1 MRKWIT
7 FGVACSILALTGC
20 GDSGSPPAAD
30 KGPPVEFQVSDSKV
44 GEGIVQPDGPVT
56 DGKVTDGPV
65 TDGPQTDG
73 PVVGPDRKEGE
84 ITGGGGISQG
94 GSYTLFSQVGHAMG
108 TISVAGGGYALH
120 WNASVIPW

>member
-1 MRKWIT
+1 MRKWST
-7 FGVACSILALTGC
+7 FGMACAVLALAGC

-30 KGPPVEFQVSDSKV
+30 KGPPVEFQVTDSKV
-44 GEGIVQPDGPVT
+44 GEGPVVP

-65 TDGPQTDG
+65 TDGPKSDG

-84 ITGGGGISQG
+84 ITGGGGVSQG

-108 TISVAGGGYALH
+108 TLSVSGGGYTLQ